1 MMRGRLFLLIA
12 CLSVGCGTHRP
23 EDKLARIESLY
34 RAYAAEFPAVPE
46 TTVAELV
53 DRREDIVLV
62 DAREAEEQA
71 VSVIPGAVPQA
82 DLDVASLQGRRVVV
96 YCTIGYRSGLA
107 AKTLRERGVEASN
120 LKGGVLLWTHAGQ
133 ELVGASGQP
142 TRRVHVYGS
151 KWDLAADGYE
161 AVW

>member
-1 MMRGRLFLLIA
+1 MMRRRLLLLVA

-23 EDKLARIESLY
+23 EDRLARIESMY
-34 RAYAAEFPAVPE
+34 RGYAAEFPSVPE
-46 TTVAELV
+46 TTVTELL

-71 VSVIPGAVPQA
+71 VSVIPGAVPHA
-82 DLDVASLQGRRVVV
+82 HLDVASLQGKRVVV

-107 AKTLRERGVEASN
+107 AKALRERGVEASN

-133 ELVGASGQP
+133 ALADPAGQP
-142 TRRVHVYGS
+142 TRRVHVYGR
-151 KWDLAADGYE
+151 KWDLAANGYE
-161 AVW
+161 TVW